1 MNPTY
6 TDDQKAQALKAY
18 EQDGPSA
25 AARDLGIPKTTIH
38 RWAKRAGID
47 APPAE
52 RTAAATA
59 QASATARQKR
69 ELLGSAILDDAEA
82 LRRKLSEP
90 YDVVSDTGEVVTLPH
105 PTARDMRDLT
115 VSFGILVDKHIAL
128 NALDDDSG
136 VEHAKSLLSSLAERL
151 GMEGM

>member
-6 TDDQKAQALKAY
+6 TDDEKAQVLDAY
-18 EQDGPSA
+18 EREGPSA
-25 AARDLGIPKTTIH
+25 AGRRFGIPKATVH
-38 RWAKRAGID
+38 RWAKNAGLE
-47 APPAE
+47 APAAE

-82 LRRKLSEP
+82 LRRMLSDP
-90 YDVVSDTGEVVTLPH
+90 HDVVDSTGTVVTLPH
-105 PTARDMRDLT
+105 PSPKDMRDLS

-128 NALDDDSG
+128 RAIDDDNG

>member
-6 TDDQKAQALKAY
+6 TEQQKEQALAAY
-18 EQDGPSA
+18 EREGPSA
-25 AARDLGIPKTTIH
+25 ASRELGIPKTTIH
-38 RWAKRAGID
+38 RWAKRAGIE
-47 APPAE
+47 APTVE

-59 QASATARQKR
+59 HASATARQKR
-69 ELLGSAILDDAEA
+69 EMLGSAILDDAEA
-82 LRRKLSEP
+82 LRRMLSQP
-90 YDVVSDTGEVVTLPH
+90 YDVVTDTGEVVTLPH

-128 NALDDDSG
+128 RTIDDDNG

-151 GMEGM
+151 GMEEA